1 MAKKPKKM
9 KPTWTTV
16 FSVEEVEDMDG
27 SVSTE
32 FNSME
37 EAEAHLKKI
46 VKKPA
51 YGVTAY
57 RIWVSMC
64 IHEEPRKY

>member
-9 KPTWTTV
+9 KAMTTV

-32 FNSME
+32 FNSID

-57 RIWVSMC
+57 RIWVSTC